1 MECHY
6 SNNDKA
12 TASGGA
18 DAPIPRS
25 QGIGGKTLTGQ
36 KKEIP
41 RLLTPKSKL
50 RLGSWNVR
58 TAFHCGQKEIIAR
71 ELSKCRVTVAAL
83 SELRI
88 SGCGTTRVQVP
99 ATDDWM
105 TLYYSGG
112 QEHRDGVG
120 FMLNSH
126 ASKCVVSFQPI
137 SPRIAVITLG
147 GTVKSHILQD
157 VLDSIPRRDLVIVT
171 GDLNARTGADRT
183 GWEPVM
189 GRFGVGEMNNNG
201 LRLLS
206 FATFNDLVIGNSLY
220 QHARKHQLTWRNP
233 SGHDSAVLDYVLI
246 NSRYRSSLK
255 DVRAMRGPD
264 CGSDHYLLRAVVQL
278 RLQCAK
284 RGKRQPKVDW
294 EQLLKLE
301 VKQGFQIALSNQ
313 FAAFTEVGTVDEEER
328 QTAKVITECATQ
340 LCPVLRRRTKP
351 WISDE
356 TLQLVDKRRKVK
368 LTNGTTYQLLKP
380 VPIEMPQEPT
390 HEAAPSMEEVRAA
403 VMSLKNRKAA
413 GVDNVTAEAIKAGGE
428 VLVQRLH
435 RLMCRVWQTEVVPTT
450 WKRSIIVPI
459 HKKGDITECKN
470 YRGISLL
477 SVVGKV
483 FTKIINAR
491 LQLHRRSLCRPE
503 QAGFCPGHWPALWK
517 ALECEHV
524 PDKIVR
530 LLREAYNGTV
540 SCIRVKDDVSEE
552 FPVSAGVRQGD
563 VISPTLFNVVMDAVM
578 RKTFNGRQ
586 GVQYGEGGFLTDLM
600 FADDSA
606 IFAETDEEATNI
618 MCSLS
623 EIAQSYGLKINAE
636 KTKVMTSDGS
646 PASVRLGSVAL
657 EQTWTLL
664 KSDLSHLEVFQMR
677 CLRHMLGIRL
687 RDHVTNNAIRE
698 KFEDQ
703 PTIEEQLKLRRLRWF
718 GHLCR
723 MGHDRI
729 PNMLLWRRRPA
740 QWKVQRT
747 APKKTWLKQ
756 VEEDLRALR
765 CSVEHARCIAAN
777 RPEWR
782 HFIQGVRTPM
792 APTAVYWL
800 RGRPPPPDAS

>member
-147 GTVKSHILQD
+147 GTVKSHIVSVYAPTEPSDDGMKDEFYMQLQD

-294 EQLLKLE
+294 EQLMKLE

-368 LTNGTTYQLLKP
+368 LTNGTTYQLLSK
-380 VPIEMPQEPT
+380 EL
-390 HEAAPSMEEVRAA
+390 RKR
-403 VMSLKNRKAA
+403 LK
-413 GVDNVTAEAIKAGGE
+413 
-428 VLVQRLH
+428 
-435 RLMCRVWQTEVVPTT
+435 TE
-450 WKRSIIVPI
+450 
-459 HKKGDITECKN
+459 
-470 YRGISLL
+470 
-477 SVVGKV
+477 
-483 FTKIINAR
+483 
-491 LQLHRRSLCRPE
+491 
-503 QAGFCPGHWPALWK
+503 
-517 ALECEHV
+517 
-524 PDKIVR
+524 
-530 LLREAYNGTV
+530 REAYWNAV
-540 SCIRVKDDVSEE
+540 AEE
-552 FPVSAGVRQGD
+552 LEESASKHEYRMPYQ
-563 VISPTLFNVVMDAVM
+563 I
-578 RKTFNGRQ
+578 
-586 GVQYGEGGFLTDLM
+586 
-600 FADDSA
+600 
-606 IFAETDEEATNI
+606 
-618 MCSLS
+618 
-623 EIAQSYGLKINAE
+623 
-636 KTKVMTSDGS
+636 
-646 PASVRLGSVAL
+646 
-657 EQTWTLL
+657 
-664 KSDLSHLEVFQMR
+664 
-677 CLRHMLGIRL
+677 
-687 RDHVTNNAIRE
+687 
-698 KFEDQ
+698 
-703 PTIEEQLKLRRLRWF
+703 LRRLCGQNQSMRNL
-718 GHLCR
+718 HQ
-723 MGHDRI
+723 
-729 PNMLLWRRRPA
+729 RRKWQTREVREGTLTEMERVLHRA
-740 QWKVQRT
+740 VQPRT
-747 APKKTWLKQ
+747 AHRTVSRASTDRDATGTNTRGGAKYGGSEGGGD
-756 VEEDLRALR
+756 VAEEQESGWCRQCHSRSD
-765 CSVEHARCIAAN
+765 
-777 RPEWR
+777 
-782 HFIQGVRTPM
+782 
-792 APTAVYWL
+792 
-800 RGRPPPPDAS
+800 

>member
-147 GTVKSHILQD
+147 GTVKSHIVSVYAPTEPSDDGMKDEFYMQLQD

-246 NSRYRSSLK
+246 NSRYMSSA
-255 DVRAMRGPD
+255 R
-264 CGSDHYLLRAVVQL
+264 L

-368 LTNGTTYQLLKP
+368 LTNGTTYQLLSKELRKRLKTEREAYWNAVAEELEESASKHEYRMP
-380 VPIEMPQEPT
+380 YQILRRLCGKTRACGTFIKDASGKLVKASTDREPQEPT

-503 QAGFCPGHWPALWK
+503 QAGFCPGRGCSDQIFALRQLLEERIRCGKRVVVVFIDFRAAFDSVHWPALWK

-524 PDKIVR
+524 PDKI
-530 LLREAYNGTV
+530 
-540 SCIRVKDDVSEE
+540 
-552 FPVSAGVRQGD
+552 
-563 VISPTLFNVVMDAVM
+563 
-578 RKTFNGRQ
+578 
-586 GVQYGEGGFLTDLM
+586 
-600 FADDSA
+600 
-606 IFAETDEEATNI
+606 
-618 MCSLS
+618 
-623 EIAQSYGLKINAE
+623 
-636 KTKVMTSDGS
+636 
-646 PASVRLGSVAL
+646 
-657 EQTWTLL
+657 
-664 KSDLSHLEVFQMR
+664 
-677 CLRHMLGIRL
+677 
-687 RDHVTNNAIRE
+687 
-698 KFEDQ
+698 
-703 PTIEEQLKLRRLRWF
+703 
-718 GHLCR
+718 
-723 MGHDRI
+723 
-729 PNMLLWRRRPA
+729 
-740 QWKVQRT
+740 
-747 APKKTWLKQ
+747 
-756 VEEDLRALR
+756 
-765 CSVEHARCIAAN
+765 
-777 RPEWR
+777 
-782 HFIQGVRTPM
+782 
-792 APTAVYWL
+792 
-800 RGRPPPPDAS
+800 